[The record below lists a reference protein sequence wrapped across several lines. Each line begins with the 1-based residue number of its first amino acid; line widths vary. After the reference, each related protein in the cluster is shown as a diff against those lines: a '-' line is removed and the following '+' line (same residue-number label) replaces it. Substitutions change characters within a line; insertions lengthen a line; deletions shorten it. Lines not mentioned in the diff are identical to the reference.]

1 MEHSQ
6 IVIGILFVPVLLQI
20 LLPLVLLLGFFLRR
34 LTAPIFPGPWRSSA
48 AAWAPCATS
57 SPQA

>member
-1 MEHSQ
+1 MEHLQ
-6 IVIGILFVPVLLQI
+6 MVIGILFVPVLLQI

-48 AAWAPCATS
+48 AAGAPCATS